1 LQTELYRKQH
11 GEILRHLD
19 ALDKLAAAAPEQ
31 EVCLELSRL
40 GGVVKLHLT
49 LEDKNLY
56 PRMLEHGDPA
66 VRSTAVEFQRTMSD
80 LAPVYVAFHEKWI
93 RPGAVDAGRSQCAA
107 EFRTVRDALRSRID
121 KENRGLYDVI
131 DKNNVQVAS

>member
-1 LQTELYRKQH
+1 LQTELYRRQH

-40 GGVVKLHLT
+40 GGVVKLHLN

-66 VRSTAVEFQRTMSD
+66 VRATAEDFQRTMSD
-80 LAPVYVAFHEKWI
+80 LAPIYVAFHEKWI
-93 RPGAVDAGRSQCAA
+93 RAGAVDSNRSQFAA
-107 EFRTVRDALRSRID
+107 EFRTVRDALRQRID

-131 DKNNVQVAS
+131 DKNNILVAS

>member
-1 LQTELYRKQH
+1 MQTELYRRQH

-19 ALDKLAAAAPEQ
+19 ALDKLAGAAPEQ

-56 PRMLEHGDPA
+56 PRMLEHGDA
-66 VRSTAVEFQRTMSD
+66 GVRATAEEFKRTMSD
-80 LAPVYVAFHEKWI
+80 LAPVYVAFHDKWI
-93 RPGAVDAGRSQCAA
+93 RPGAVDANRFQFAA
-107 EFRTVRDALRSRID
+107 EFRTVRDALRRRID

-131 DKNNVQVAS
+131 DKNNIEVAS

>member
-1 LQTELYRKQH
+1 MQTELFRKQH

-19 ALDKLAAAAPEQ
+19 ALDKLAGAAPEQ

-40 GGVVKLHLT
+40 GGVVKLHLA

-66 VRSTAVEFQRTMSD
+66 IRATAEEYQRTMSD

-93 RPGAVDAGRSQCAA
+93 KPGAVDANRFEFAK
-107 EFRTVRDALRSRID
+107 EFRAVREALRQRID

-131 DKNNVQVAS
+131 DKNDVKVAS